1 MASNRPVMFIGSSKE
16 GLPAAKALQVN
27 LDDAADV
34 VLWSQGIFGLSEG
47 TLESLVERLDDF
59 DLLFWC

>member
-27 LDDAADV
+27 LDDPADV
-34 VLWSQGIFGLSEG
+34 VCGAKA
-47 TLESLVERLDDF
+47 SLDCLRGRSKV
-59 DLLFWC
+59 